1 MGKPLRTQ
9 AHYKYSVTQS
19 ICSQVWRPNLESNA
33 TWAPGTSIQEIN
45 NNNNHNKYYFV
56 IIWKIPTMYQA
67 VLNSPNNS
75 AKPQHNPALPN
86 YAFIY
91 FFIHECFCS
100 TKIID
105 YLLYV
110 W

>member
-1 MGKPLRTQ
+1 
-9 AHYKYSVTQS
+9 
-19 ICSQVWRPNLESNA
+19 
-33 TWAPGTSIQEIN
+33 
-45 NNNNHNKYYFV
+45 
-56 IIWKIPTMYQA
+56 MYQA

-75 AKPQHNPALPN
+75 AKPQHNLALPN